1 MSPLLVCYV
10 EYVSSDFLL
19 SLYVLSVRD
28 RVLPIYF
35 QPESFFICFDGLIR
49 LILKSTQLN
58 PSWAPLIN
66 FFSGFPTAPLL
77 SRQKGSIVITDKV
90 TIVYISM
97 NINVDKNKCQSM
109 QNKLSSLCQDS
120 NRVCLYAGPI
130 DETLRNAKIDAA
142 ITKSQVR

>member
-66 FFSGFPTAPLL
+66 FFPGFPTALF
-77 SRQKGSIVITDKV
+77 
-90 TIVYISM
+90 
-97 NINVDKNKCQSM
+97 
-109 QNKLSSLCQDS
+109 
-120 NRVCLYAGPI
+120 
-130 DETLRNAKIDAA
+130 TLAAKKAR
-142 ITKSQVR
+142 S